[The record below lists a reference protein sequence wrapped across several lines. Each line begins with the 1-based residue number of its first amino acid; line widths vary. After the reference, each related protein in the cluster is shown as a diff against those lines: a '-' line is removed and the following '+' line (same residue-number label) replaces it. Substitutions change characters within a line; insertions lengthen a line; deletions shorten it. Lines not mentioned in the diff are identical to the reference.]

1 MLSRRFATVVVL
13 VIVVAFVVVAVAP
26 AFAAVARVPGAALPA
41 DLLDAPRTAR
51 RSRPPAR
58 WC

>member
-1 MLSRRFATVVVL
+1 MLSRRLATVVVL

-26 AFAAVARVPGAALPA
+26 AFAATPVSLALHSRLDVVGAQ
-41 DLLDAPRTAR
+41 RTAP

-58 WC
+58 